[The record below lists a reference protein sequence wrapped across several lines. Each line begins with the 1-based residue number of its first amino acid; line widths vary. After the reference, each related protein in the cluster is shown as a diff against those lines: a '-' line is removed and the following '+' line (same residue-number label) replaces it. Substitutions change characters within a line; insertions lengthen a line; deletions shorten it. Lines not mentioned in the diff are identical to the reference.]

1 MDFWLAACC
10 LGSAASASSAFF
22 LLTERDVRGRT
33 GSVRVVS
40 GEGGVL
46 DRMHGAVAALPLLAR
61 ARKRSEREVL
71 RTKALRQLPALL
83 DVVTLG
89 LSSGLSFDAS
99 LGLYCDRYDT
109 ELAAAFG
116 EAMLSWQIGACS
128 RDEALQG
135 LGRDL
140 DVMALRRFAD
150 AVCQALSFG
159 SPLSAAL
166 EQQAQAIRDEQ
177 RAEMEAEIERVP
189 VKMLIP
195 LGTLIVPA
203 MLLSILGPIVGSSM
217 VLGR

>member
-1 MDFWLAACC
+1 MDLWLCTCC
-10 LGSAASASSAFF
+10 SGSAMAVAVASAILTSEDTVGGVSLMAPWTLARDVLGS
-22 LLTERDVRGRT
+22 LPI
-33 GSVRVVS
+33 
-40 GEGGVL
+40 
-46 DRMHGAVAALPLLAR
+46 AVR
-61 ARKRSEREVL
+61 ARKASEREVL
-71 RTKALRQLPALL
+71 RAKALRQLPSML

-99 LGLYCDRYDT
+99 LDLYCERYDT
-109 ELAAAFG
+109 ELSAAFG
-116 EAMLSWQIGACS
+116 EAMLSWQIGVCT

-135 LGRDL
+135 LGREL
-140 DVMALRRFAD
+140 DVMALRRFAA
-150 AVCQALSFG
+150 AVCQALAFG

-217 VLGR
+217 VLGQ